1 MRKYEFQGKTVEKAI
16 EEGLKEL
23 GVSQFDVDIKILE
36 SGGIFKKA
44 RVEIILND
52 DEEVSFKDAV
62 KEEVKK
68 ANEEKPQVKEQ
79 PKVEE
84 EKEEEIEKE
93 AEEIQQVIEDAQEE
107 IEQVVEEVKAVEE
120 EIKEAEQE
128 MEEVED
134 TCDYEEEQ
142 PQEKTAKKERVYA
155 DNKGTKQFLEGLFEK
170 LNIEA
175 NVEIVEEG
183 EHTKALVS
191 TEKAG
196 FVIGHRG
203 EMLSAIQYLAN
214 IVEQKSNRYA
224 KRVVVDVANY
234 RENRDDSLK
243 DLADRMARKVLKY
256 HKSVKLNPM
265 NAYDRRIVH
274 TYLQNFK
281 GVTTHS
287 VGTEPHR
294 CLIIDL
300 DRS

>member
-62 KEEVKK
+62 KQEVKK
-68 ANEEKPQVKEQ
+68 ANEEKPAEKVEEVKVEKAPVVEE
-79 PKVEE
+79 PKVEP
-84 EKEEEIEKE
+84 
-93 AEEIQQVIEDAQEE
+93 AP
-107 IEQVVEEVKAVEE
+107 VVEEVKQENEPVAKEEQEVEQKVEE
-120 EIKEAEQE
+120 AEEAY
-128 MEEVED
+128 
-134 TCDYEEEQ
+134 DYEEEQ
-142 PQEKTAKKERVYA
+142 PQEKPAKRERVYA

-170 LNIEA
+170 LNVEA
-175 NVEIVEEG
+175 NVEIVEED

-224 KRVVVDVANY
+224 KRVVVDAANY

>member
-62 KEEVKK
+62 KQEIKK
-68 ANEEKPQVKEQ
+68 ANEEKP
-79 PKVEE
+79 
-84 EKEEEIEKE
+84 EKK
-93 AEEIQQVIEDAQEE
+93 
-107 IEQVVEEVKAVEE
+107 VEEVKVEE
-120 EIKEAEQE
+120 APVVEDVKEVEQKV
-128 MEEVED
+128 EEVEEVEEAED
-134 TCDYEEEQ
+134 AYDYQEEQ
-142 PQEKTAKKERVYA
+142 PQEKPAKRERVYA
-155 DNKGTKQFLEGLFEK
+155 DNKGTKQFLVGLFEK
-170 LNIEA
+170 LNVEA
-175 NVEIVEEG
+175 NVEIVEED